1 MSPKTVTAIK
11 HAAGRQPE
19 SAALRNVLAQLGACS
34 SDLCTEEML
43 FGLGGGIGSCYF
55 LFNMHGGHPVIIGTL
70 FHASESDTPV
80 FMDQMCEAWGVTAE
94 VRHSSSRS
102 AASKSLVKILNDGFT
117 PIVWV
122 EITKLPYM
130 FLSGL
135 RTGGSHAAYGV
146 DNTHLN
152 AYHMVVVYG
161 MEEDEVIVGDLAANV
176 FRMSLDDLT
185 EARHSNYAPKFRR
198 VVITAAPPKPD
209 PRTMLAERI
218 RGTCSQMIDGLGIAN
233 FGLSAM
239 SKWAQM
245 LTNTKNKKGWPN
257 CFPPG
262 SSLHSALSSVFGQ
275 IELRGHG
282 GSGFRTMYADFIEQA
297 ADVLKKPGLRKVA
310 EQFHESEKS
319 WGSISSA
326 TLPNTIPLLKKTR
339 AALTRRAT
347 LLRKPRTARI
357 EEELRS
363 LRDDLGNLRETSAKD
378 LSLSREAALDLFAA
392 MSARVLETEAIERAA
407 FTELRSMV

>member
-11 HAAGRQPE
+11 HAVGRQPE

-43 FGLGGGIGSCYF
+43 FGLGGGIGSGYF
-55 LFNMHGGHPVIIGTL
+55 LFDMHGGHPVYIGTR
-70 FHASESDTPV
+70 FHAKESDTPV
-80 FMDQMCEAWGVTAE
+80 FMDQMCEAWGATAE
-94 VRHSSSRS
+94 VRHSSSPS

-130 FLSGL
+130 FLSGHVH
-135 RTGGSHAAYGV
+135 GKESEA
-146 DNTHLN
+146 N
-152 AYHMVVVYG
+152 AYHTVVVYG
-161 MEEDEVIVGDLAANV
+161 MEEDEVIVGDLAASV

-185 EARHSNYAPKFRR
+185 EARHSNFAPKFRT

-209 PRTMLAERI
+209 PRTMLADRI

-257 CFPPG
+257 CFTSG
-262 SSLHSALSSVFGQ
+262 RSLHGVLSSVFGQ
-275 IELRGHG
+275 IELRGYG
-282 GSGFRTMYADFIEQA
+282 GSGFRTMYADFLEQA
-297 ADVLKKPGLRKVA
+297 AGVLKKSALRNVA
-310 EQFHESEKS
+310 ERFRESEKS
-319 WGSISSA
+319 WRSISSA
-326 TLPNTIPLLKKTR
+326 VLPDTIPVLKETR
-339 AALTRRAT
+339 AALTRRAM
-347 LLRKPRTARI
+347 LLRKTRTAKT
-357 EEELRS
+357 EQELQS
-363 LRDDLGNLRETSAKD
+363 LREHLAHLRETSD
-378 LSLSREAALDLFAA
+378 TSLSLSSAEALDLFADIR
-392 MSARVLETEAIERAA
+392 ARVLETEAIERAA
-407 FTELRSMV
+407 FTELGSIV